1 MRLWSTVLS
10 QLQRPEC
17 SPEYSPLY
25 AGADIAVLAKS
36 FLRLLQCSE
45 ISDDVGDLLIA
56 EAAVRRRDLRFENR
70 IVFVEAERGHYDVWL
85 HLPRILDPQ
94 CQIRGG
100 VRAPASR
107 NRAAR
112 PDVRKIRPSYTHR
125 CRIARDRMTSDA
137 SGARENLLT
146 PRGIS
151 CEPGSELE
159 IARDRRMRDGVL

>member
-56 EAAVRRRDLRFENR
+56 EAAVGRCDFRFENR
-70 IVFVEAERGHYDVWL
+70 IVFVEAERGHNDVWL
-85 HLPRILDPQ
+85 HLARILDPER
-94 CQIRGG
+94 QICSS
-100 VRAPASR
+100 VWVPASR
-107 NRAAR
+107 NRAA
-112 PDVRKIRPSYTHR
+112 
-125 CRIARDRMTSDA
+125 
-137 SGARENLLT
+137 
-146 PRGIS
+146 
-151 CEPGSELE
+151 
-159 IARDRRMRDGVL
+159 